1 MTNDPHPLTTNTA
14 SVLGLGP
21 MGTALANALLNS
33 RTTTTVWNRTASKA
47 QPLERSGAVIAPDA
61 AAAVAASD
69 LVITCLRDHASTRQ
83 LLDEIPTADLADRTV
98 VVFAS
103 STPAEA
109 RKTQAW
115 AEAKGIDL
123 LIGAI
128 MVPTPVIGA
137 PDALILYSGREELLA
152 AHRPTLEKLAP
163 RSPFVGADPG
173 MASVLDTAMLE
184 VFFTGMTAFLH
195 AAALVTA
202 NGLSASD
209 FVPWANS
216 MLDIL
221 PATFTGLA
229 SDTDRGEH
237 PGDEDNLGMEL
248 SALNHMVETNRDAG
262 VDPALPVLMRDLARE
277 AVERGHAGDGWSRI
291 VDVLRRSPV

>member
-1 MTNDPHPLTTNTA
+1 MTTDPNPPATNTV

-21 MGTALANALLNS
+21 MGTALAQALLNAGAD
-33 RTTTTVWNRTASKA
+33 TTVWNRTASKT
-47 QPLERSGAVIAPDA
+47 QPLEQAGAAGAENA

-69 LVITCLRDHASTRQ
+69 LVITCLRDHASTRE
-83 LLDEIPTADLADRTV
+83 LLDELPAEALAERTV
-98 VVFAS
+98 VVFAT
-103 STPAEA
+103 STPTEA
-109 RKTQAW
+109 RTTQAW
-115 AEAKGIDL
+115 ADEKGIRL

-128 MVPTPVIGA
+128 MVPTPLIGS
-137 PDALILYSGREELLA
+137 PEGLILYSGREDLLE

-195 AAALVTA
+195 AAAVVTA
-202 NGLSASD
+202 NGMSATD

-221 PATFTGLA
+221 PETFRGLA
-229 SDTDRGEH
+229 ADTDRGEY
-237 PGDEDNLGMEL
+237 PGSEDNLAMEL
-248 SALNHMVETNRDAG
+248 SALTHMVHASHDAG
-262 VDPALPVLMRDLARE
+262 VDSRLPALLRDIAQD
-277 AVERGHAGDGWSRI
+277 AVDRGHGADGWSR
-291 VDVLRRSPV
+291 VVEVLRRPR